1 MRPDQYRKYVAETGG
16 NMSKEDWDGLKTDAA
31 RKREY
36 DNAKRLKNAST
47 STSTSSTPSEASTM
61 ILDAEAQKIQKTILA
76 LTSETVDAQT
86 KQNTLMQ
93 LTVEFIKKE
102 GDIRK
107 RIVQDLGQTGELQK
121 RNVEIIAQAGVEA
134 ALYGVSMEKLLD
146 TVSQLSNT
154 MGTNIAFDDND
165 IERIAIFSEAMNV
178 SLYEV
183 TAMVKQFSMM
193 GIGIDGAI
201 DKGNEMAEVARN
213 MGVNMEG
220 FMKIIGDNMD
230 MMNTYNFADGVKGFA
245 KMAAQAQRLG
255 ITMSE
260 TKRLAE
266 DVMDPE
272 GAIEL
277 AANLQVVG
285 GAVGDLADPFKL
297 MYMATNDI
305 AGLQDALVNVGKD
318 LVVFNKETGEMS
330 IPPTAQRQMRAMA
343 ETLGMQTDDFAQM
356 IKLQGKFDHVMNQM
370 DFSSFTKEMEDSGVG
385 DYIAGIAQMGKG
397 GRYQVQV
404 DGEMVNV
411 DSLTPDDMKQLQK
424 DALLDAEN
432 KAKSEKDI
440 MLEQTTV
447 LESMNRSL
455 HAIAAKGF
463 DIALDTLDP
472 AGAQE
477 YVGKPLTQALGKQ
490 SGADAPGMINDGAI
504 HKMGSTLK
512 DFMFMGMNGVFM
524 GNNSTTNP
532 IDWESIGGMIGTG
545 VEMTLMGV
553 FGGGGTVDTLFRDI
567 FKDKFSD
574 EYARDAED
582 FMLGQG
588 QTAGVITTK
597 GALIKP
603 SRNDTVIGVD
613 LTAGATTPNMGALNT
628 SMPTNQS
635 ITLNTNK
642 IQGEVKLTIDG
653 KNLGKMSGR
662 EIVDAILSNQTNKV
676 ILTDAI
682 ASTNTITAQ
691 DGRQYEK
698 DPLIA

>member
-1 MRPDQYRKYVAETGG
+1 MRPDQYRKYVSETGG
-16 NMSKEDWDGLKTDAA
+16 NMSKANWDKLDDAG

-47 STSTSSTPSEASTM
+47 SNSSSSTPSEASTM
-61 ILDAEAQKIQKTILA
+61 ILDAEAMKIQKTILA

-93 LTVEFIKKE
+93 LAVDFINKE
-102 GDIRK
+102 GVIRK
-107 RIVQDLGQTGELQK
+107 RIVQDLGQTGELQS
-121 RNVEIIAQAGVEA
+121 RNVKIIAQAGVEA
-134 ALYGVSMEKLLD
+134 ALYGVSMDKLLE
-146 TVSQLSNT
+146 TVSQLSKT
-154 MGTNIAFDDND
+154 MGTNISFDDND

-178 SLYEV
+178 SLYDV
-183 TAMVKQFSMM
+183 TQMVKQFEMM

-213 MGVNMEG
+213 MGVNMDR
-220 FMKIIGDNMD
+220 FMEIIADNMD

-255 ITMSE
+255 LSMS
-260 TKRLAE
+260 TTAALAE
-266 DVMDPE
+266 KVMDPE
-272 GAIEL
+272 GAVEL
-277 AANLQVVG
+277 AANLQVIG

-297 MYMATNDI
+297 MYMATNDV
-305 AGLQDALVNVGKD
+305 AGLQDALVNAGKD

-343 ETLGMQTDDFAQM
+343 ETLGMSKEEFAEM
-356 IKLQGKFDHVMNQM
+356 IKLQGKFDAVMTQM
-370 DFSSFTKEMEDSGVG
+370 NFSAFSKEMEDSGVG
-385 DYIAGIAQMGKG
+385 DYIASIAQMGKG

-404 DGEMVNV
+404 DGEMKNV
-411 DSLTPDDMKQLQK
+411 DMLTPDDMKQLQE
-424 DALLDAEN
+424 DARLKEQQDKLT
-432 KAKSEKDI
+432 EKDI

-490 SGADAPGMINDGAI
+490 PGADVPGMINDGAI

-512 DFMFMGMNGVFM
+512 DYMFMGMNGVFM

-532 IDWESIGGMIGTG
+532 IDWESIGTMIGDG
-545 VEMTLMGV
+545 IDMTLMGV
-553 FGGGGTVDTLFRDI
+553 FGGGGTVDTLFQNI

-574 EYARDAED
+574 EYSRDAED

-628 SMPTNQS
+628 STATNQT

-642 IQGEVKLTIDG
+642 IEGSIDLKLDG
-653 KNLGKMSGR
+653 RNLGKMSGR
-662 EIVDAILSNQTNKV
+662 EIVDAIFSNQTNAIVLKE
-676 ILTDAI
+676 AI
-682 ASTNTITAQ
+682 ASISTKTAP
-691 DGRQYEK
+691 GGINEMNS
-698 DPLIA
+698 PFA